1 VSESI
6 GPTNTHTVQIERLL
20 PGPVELVWEYLTQTD
35 LLATWLGEGYV
46 ANTPGGGVDLRI
58 HERQPAESSAAESGA
73 VESRPAGVLGRIS
86 GTVIRADPPRLLEFT
101 WNTANDRVAGHN
113 SALNDAA
120 VVTFELEPQGDRVR
134 LVLTHR
140 RIARATTET
149 TAITCTAGWQASLDV
164 LAMHVQAEHDALTH
178 FLGTFADLRNIDQS
192 ERILVLA

>member
-1 VSESI
+1 VSERI
-6 GPTNTHTVQIERLL
+6 GPTNTQTVQIERLL

-35 LLATWLGEGYV
+35 LLATWLGEGHV
-46 ANTPGGGVDLRI
+46 ANTPGGGVALRI
-58 HERQPAESSAAESGA
+58 HERQPAESGA

-101 WNTANDRVAGHN
+101 WNTANDHVAGHN

-140 RIARATTET
+140 RIARAASET

-178 FLGTFADLRNIDQS
+178 FLSTFADLRNIDQS